1 MRCFGETFRHDTV
14 THTELHFSSAAS
26 SSTCS
31 SSSSCFSS
39 VLCLSVIP
47 LYHYIPFI
55 PYSFK
60 RRGALTSGEL
70 ECMIVSKSHTDPGGM
85 GRLADWMTET
95 MWAKVRLLQT
105 LNNTFI

>member
-1 MRCFGETFRHDTV
+1 MTCFGETFRPDTV
-14 THTELHFSSAAS
+14 THTELHFSSAAF

-31 SSSSCFSS
+31 SSSFSS
-39 VLCLSVIP
+39 MLCLSVIP

-60 RRGALTSGEL
+60 RRGTLTSGEL
-70 ECMIVSKSHTDPGGM
+70 ECLIVSKSHTDPGGM

-105 LNNTFI
+105 Y